1 MQQMQPIQSTFRYIL
16 EPNSLGILI
25 GTPNENY
32 VVYISLDKAHYLLK
46 LGKELYDNYLRNVF
60 SDDFYIAFSGVGHLF
75 SHLIHTYTCKN
86 PYHESIGE
94 EKECIEEICNILVT
108 STNELEQMIISRFR
122 ENLRFLFVEKALV
135 DFLLCFYQLCETMNM
150 SSS

>member
-1 MQQMQPIQSTFRYIL
+1 MSEIRCIYDPDHLAIM
-16 EPNSLGILI
+16 I
-25 GTPNENY
+25 GTTDQKY
-32 VVYISLDKAHYLLK
+32 VVCISLDEAHHLLK

>member
-16 EPNSLGILI
+16 NPNHLTIMI
-25 GTPNENY
+25 GTTDQKY
-32 VVYISLDKAHYLLK
+32 VVNISLDEAHHLLK